1 MIRGK
6 RGQIFLIGAIIFV
19 FALYTLVIP
28 YNTIKTYPGLDDYK
42 DLSENYQ
49 AEFPRVYNWAL
60 YKGENVETSLEQFNS
75 AFTEQA
81 GNVDPNFGVFYAF
94 VDSNGRVNIVNT
106 LNNKAIVVS
115 YEDPVTLEQLQFNLV
130 DAESTGQICVE
141 GIGCSSASART
152 SDFDRSYVGTSIENP
167 GSLTVQIAGEETIMV
182 IDLDRFSTLTCT
194 RSEASIIPEDRITAP
209 GGDYENIEISCQQY

>member
-1 MIRGK
+1 MVRGK

-60 YKGENVETSLEQFNS
+60 YKGENVEDSLSNFSS

-81 GNVDPNFGVFYAF
+81 RNVDPNFGVFYAF

-115 YEDPVTLEQLQFNLV
+115 YEDPVTLEQLQFTLV
-130 DAESTGQICVE
+130 GNIESRGQICVD

-152 SDFDRSYVGTSIENP
+152 SDFDRSYVGTSIDNP
-167 GSLTVQIAGEETIMV
+167 GSLFIEIAGEDVPITVDLTGYFSSMTYTTSEERVDSPEGGIYDHIEVDIET
-182 IDLDRFSTLTCT
+182 
-194 RSEASIIPEDRITAP
+194 
-209 GGDYENIEISCQQY
+209 Y